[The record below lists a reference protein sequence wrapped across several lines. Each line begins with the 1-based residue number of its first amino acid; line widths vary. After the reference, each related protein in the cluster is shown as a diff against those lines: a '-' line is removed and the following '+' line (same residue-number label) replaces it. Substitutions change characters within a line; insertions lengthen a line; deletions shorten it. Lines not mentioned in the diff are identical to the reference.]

1 MSLEPIA
8 NLLKNDAII
17 FYSDFGKKAVEES
30 WTKRLNKQIKSVDQ
44 VKDFTNIN
52 IATGRD
58 SLLVDIDLDCSEAIM
73 LSDYFIPPT
82 ELEFGRE
89 STPRAHRLFKVIDL
103 AQKNTRTYCSFVDK
117 TKSMLVEIRANK
129 HYTMCYGQYEN
140 QEKVVWNKSGI
151 PTETTWEAL
160 NKSVALLGVACV
172 ILRKYA
178 NEGLRNEY
186 IRKMVATLWQHKLE
200 QSDTEN
206 IIRAVTTAAGDDTKE
221 RLARVVDVYKR
232 DRTDQIQGLPSLA
245 KEFNW
250 SQDEVKD
257 FKKLLFKITGRD
269 VVPEFTHEFV
279 NRIAYMM
286 KQKKYYDLEDK
297 EMYDAEAIDVKYA
310 KYFPNYTPLKWWKM
324 HRDSR
329 VCVDFTYKPG
339 DQNRFVNV
347 SKKLMINVYEKNDLE
362 PDNKV
367 DTDVYYDLL
376 KTVIPHDAERNHF
389 LDWKAYQYQNPG
401 KKIRHALI
409 LQSDEFQLGK
419 GSLFDVHRDILGHSN
434 TRKIELE
441 EALDKGKGYL
451 INAITVLIDE
461 AKSSGSWSEKAK
473 LINTLKTIISEGSIG
488 VRQLYKEYAEQ
499 DTCTNYW
506 INTNYRDAFPLPAN
520 EVRYWVYFSPGK
532 RNDALLDRYH
542 LHREKYNLAAGVYA
556 ELLDRNLDKFKP
568 LGVAPHTIYRDQM
581 CKLADRPLND
591 YVKEAFEQGV
601 FPFDRDM
608 LTTVELFDFLKT
620 EKRMKVTRER
630 EIANAIELIGG
641 RKKAGCPVD
650 GVGSKVTIWIIRDY
664 DKYKNLTAAELGKK
678 YVGFF
683 TDKRLKPVVATP
695 MREDEP
701 KSVGGAEDGIHF

>member
-1 MSLEPIA
+1 MNLNPIA
-8 NLLKNDAII
+8 NLLKTDAIL
-17 FYSDFGKKAVEES
+17 FWSNFGSKAVAES
-30 WTKRLNKQIKSVDQ
+30 WTQRLNKQIKSVEQ
-44 VKDFTNIN
+44 IKDYTNIN
-52 IATGRD
+52 IATGRE
-58 SLLVDIDLDCSEAIM
+58 SGVVDTDLDCEEANK
-73 LSDYFIPPT
+73 LADYFLPQT

-89 STPRAHRLFKVIDL
+89 STPRAHRLYKVIDL
-103 AQKNTRTYCSFVDK
+103 TIKHTRNYCSFADPK
-117 TKSMLVEIRANK
+117 KSMLVEIRANK
-129 HYTMCYGQYEN
+129 HYTMCWGQYEN
-140 QEKVVWNKSGI
+140 QEKVVWSKSGL
-151 PTETTWEAL
+151 PTEISWEAL
-160 NKSVALLGVACV
+160 NKAVALLGVASV

-178 NEGLRNEY
+178 KEGLRNEY

-200 QSDTEN
+200 KSDAEK
-206 IIRAVTTAAGDDTKE
+206 IIKAVTTVAGDDTEE
-221 RLARVVDVYKR
+221 RLARVADVYKR
-232 DRTDQIQGLPSLA
+232 DRTEQLLGLPALA
-245 KEFNW
+245 AEFNW
-250 SQDEVKD
+250 KEDEVKD

-269 VVPEFTHEFV
+269 VTPEFTHEFV

-310 KYFPNYTPLKWWKM
+310 KKFPNYTPLKWWKM
-324 HRDSR
+324 HPDSK
-329 VCVDFTYKPG
+329 VCVDFTYKPA
-339 DQNRFVNV
+339 DQSRFVNV
-347 SKKLMINVYEKNDLE
+347 SKKLMINVFEKNDLQ
-362 PDNKV
+362 PDSKV

-389 LDWKAYQYQNPG
+389 LNWKAYQYQNPG

-419 GSLFDVHRDILGHSN
+419 GSLFDVHRDILGTNN

-506 INTNYRDAFPLPAN
+506 INTNYRDEFPLPYN

-532 RNDALLDRYH
+532 RNDGLLDRYH
-542 LHREKYNLAAGVYA
+542 LHREQHNLAAGVYA
-556 ELLDRNLDKFKP
+556 DLLDRDLSKFKP

-581 CKLADRPLND
+581 SKLADRPLND
-591 YVKEAFEQGV
+591 FVKEQFEQGV

-608 LTTVELFDFLKT
+608 VTTVELFDFLKV
-620 EKRMKVTRER
+620 EKRMRVTRER
-630 EIANAIELIGG
+630 EIANALELIGG
-641 RKKAGCPVD
+641 RKKPGCPVD
-650 GVGSKVTIWIIRDY
+650 QVGKSVTIWTIRDY
-664 DKYKNLTAAELGKK
+664 DKYKNHTAKELGRV
-678 YVGFF
+678 YVPFF
-683 TDKRLKPVVATP
+683 SDARNK
-695 MREDEP
+695 
-701 KSVGGAEDGIHF
+701 